1 MITVQLLLALAA
13 LLCWILSFS
22 KPEPRVPLH
31 IPVLLLII
39 ICLLG
44 LLPR

>member
-1 MITVQLLLALAA
+1 MLSVQLVLALAA
-13 LLCWILSFS
+13 LVCWIFSFA

-31 IPVLLLII
+31 IPVLLLIV